1 MTAIR
6 FDEARPEDL
15 DTVIAISAMTHREHQ
30 DRLPEAFPP
39 GLDNELNQMFRDHF
53 KAPHGAPAFP
63 ATRILLCRDGGRI
76 VGHAFLRVQRF
87 DRQTDDHDVVG
98 TVLDISL
105 LPEYRRKGLGTR
117 LLDEARQTLKEMGAT
132 RVDAH
137 IWRGNHASAA
147 TFRGQGFEMLYGLY
161 VQRLSEPVAGRVH
174 RAEKPETWRGKML
187 IGSLALNLFLL
198 LWLMVFL
205 NR

>member
-1 MTAIR
+1 VTAIR
-6 FDEARPEDL
+6 FEEARPEDL

-39 GLDNELNQMFRDHF
+39 GLDNELNRMFREHF
-53 KAPHGAPAFP
+53 QTARNAPAYP
-63 ATRILLCRDGGRI
+63 ATRIIVCRDGDRI
-76 VGHAFLRVQRF
+76 VGHVFLRVQQF
-87 DRQTDDHDVVG
+87 DRQTDHHDVVG

-105 LPEYRRKGLGTR
+105 LPDYRRRGLGTR
-117 LLDEARQTLKEMGAT
+117 LIDRARQAMREMGAT

-147 TFRGQGFEMLYGLY
+147 TFTGQGFEMLYGLY
-161 VQRLSEPVAGRVH
+161 VQRLAEPLAGRVN
-174 RAEKPETWRGKML
+174 RAEKPATWPGKVL
-187 IGSLALNLFLL
+187 IGSLALNLFLIF
-198 LWLMVFL
+198 WLAAFL